1 MKRREE
7 MTLME
12 RAYLPEI
19 LRGLAVTNFHFMR
32 NLALNIAHLFGLAKG
47 RLASATTQ

>member
-12 RAYLPEI
+12 RAYVPEI
-19 LRGLAVTNFHFMR
+19 LRGLAVTNYHFMR
-32 NLALNIAHLFGLAKG
+32 NLAVNLAALTQDLQ
-47 RLASATTQ
+47 RLAA